1 MHFDQYY
8 LVYIFVHAVLC
19 LEFILYSFIFI
30 DFFSAKLHNFLIK
43 LKEQYAMKTNS
54 KNFIKLTKEYLHFC
68 TARKNLDTKTIK
80 SYSIDL
86 KQYAAFLSD
95 YSLDWNDK
103 KSIEKFIEFM
113 HSKFKPKSVKRKI
126 ASLKAF
132 FHFLEIEEI
141 IEINPF
147 HRIQIKYKEPFLL
160 PKTISLKTIE
170 KIMNYAYLECKNQ
183 TTYFGQ
189 KTALRNALILELLFA
204 TGMRISELCSLT
216 TEQIN
221 FNDYIIKIYGK
232 GSKERLIQICNKN
245 VRKLLDEYCREFD
258 FELNNYK
265 YFFINRLCNRLS
277 EQSVRNMINTY
288 SKNAGVSI
296 HITPHMFRHSFA
308 TLLLEEDV
316 DIRYIQQML
325 GHSSITTTQIYTHTS
340 INKQKNI
347 LSTKHPR
354 NKLEIGI

>member
-1 MHFDQYY
+1 MENNINITVEIQKY
-8 LVYIFVHAVLC
+8 L
-19 LEFILYSFIFI
+19 
-30 DFFSAKLHNFLIK
+30 
-43 LKEQYAMKTNS
+43 Q
-54 KNFIKLTKEYLHFC
+54 FC
-68 TARKNLDTKTIK
+68 AQRKNLDHKTIK

-86 KQYAAFLSD
+86 RQFTNFVRENNLLWISK
-95 YSLDWNDK
+95 N
-103 KSIEKFIEFM
+103 SIENYIDSL
-113 HSKFKPKSVKRKI
+113 HNTLKPKSVKRKI

-132 FHFLEIEEI
+132 FHYLEVEEI

-147 HRIQIKYKEPFLL
+147 HKIQIKYKEPFIL
-160 PKTISLKTIE
+160 PKTIPLKTIE
-170 KIMNYAYLECKNQ
+170 KIMNYAYMVRKRQ
-183 TTYFGQ
+183 TTSYGR
-189 KTALRNALILELLFA
+189 KTALRNVLILELLFA

-216 TEQIN
+216 NKQIN
-221 FNDYIIKIYGK
+221 FSDYIIKIYGK

-245 VRKLLDEYCREFD
+245 VQNLLDEYRREFD
-258 FELNNYK
+258 FEIKNYD

-277 EQSVRNMINTY
+277 EQSVRNMINSY
-288 SKNAGVSI
+288 SKGAGVSI

-347 LSTKHPR
+347 LSAKHPR
-354 NKLEIGI
+354 NKLEIRI

>member
-1 MHFDQYY
+1 MQGANKMDITLSLSDLTETY
-8 LVYIFVHAVLC
+8 L
-19 LEFILYSFIFI
+19 SFCE
-30 DFFSAKLHNFLIK
+30 S
-43 LKEQYAMKTNS
+43 
-54 KNFIKLTKEYLHFC
+54 
-68 TARKNLDTKTIK
+68 RKNLDPKTTK

-86 KQYAAFLSD
+86 KQYSAFLED

-141 IEINPF
+141 IEVNPF
-147 HRIQIKYKEPFLL
+147 HKIQIKYKEPFIL
-160 PKTISLKTIE
+160 PKTIPLKVIE
-170 KIMNYAYLECKNQ
+170 NIMNYAYLIQKKQ
-183 TTYFGQ
+183 TTSYG
-189 KTALRNALILELLFA
+189 KKIALRNALILELLFA

-221 FNDYIIKIYGK
+221 LNDYIIKIHGK

-245 VRKLLDEYCREFD
+245 VRKLLDKYCREFD
-258 FELNNYK
+258 FELNNYN

-288 SKNAGVSI
+288 SINAGIST

-347 LSTKHPR
+347 LSAKHPR

>member
-1 MHFDQYY
+1 MDTN
-8 LVYIFVHAVLC
+8 
-19 LEFILYSFIFI
+19 LE
-30 DFFSAKLHNFLIK
+30 
-43 LKEQYAMKTNS
+43 
-54 KNFIKLTKEYLHFC
+54 NFINLTKEYLHFC
-68 TARKNLDTKTIK
+68 TTRKNLDHKTIK

-86 KQYAAFLSD
+86 KQYADFLTD
-95 YSLDWNDK
+95 YSLDWFEK

-132 FHFLEIEEI
+132 FHFLEIEEM

-147 HRIQIKYKEPFLL
+147 HKIQIKYKEPFLL
-160 PKTISLKTIE
+160 PKTIPLKTIE
-170 KIMNYAYLECKNQ
+170 RIMNYAYLERKRQ
-183 TTYFGQ
+183 TTSYGR
-189 KTALRNALILELLFA
+189 KVALRNTLILELLFA

-216 TEQIN
+216 NAQID

-245 VRKLLDEYCREFD
+245 VQNLLDEYRREFD
-258 FELNNYK
+258 FELKNYN

-277 EQSVRNMINTY
+277 EQSVRNMINSY
-288 SKNAGVSI
+288 SKSAGVSI

-354 NKLEIGI
+354 NKFEIII

>member
-1 MHFDQYY
+1 MDRNSNIKDETQKY
-8 LVYIFVHAVLC
+8 L
-19 LEFILYSFIFI
+19 
-30 DFFSAKLHNFLIK
+30 
-43 LKEQYAMKTNS
+43 Q
-54 KNFIKLTKEYLHFC
+54 FC
-68 TARKNLDTKTIK
+68 TQRKNLDSKTIK

-86 KQYAAFLSD
+86 RQFTEFISKNNLLWISK
-95 YSLDWNDK
+95 S
-103 KSIEKFIEFM
+103 SIENYIDSL
-113 HSKFKPKSVKRKI
+113 HNTLKPKSVKRKI

-132 FHFLEIEEI
+132 FHYLEIEEI

-147 HRIQIKYKEPFLL
+147 HKIQIKYKEPFIL
-160 PKTISLKTIE
+160 PKTIPLKTIE
-170 KIMNYAYLECKNQ
+170 RIMNYAYLERKRQ
-183 TTYFGQ
+183 TTSYGR
-189 KTALRNALILELLFA
+189 KVALRNTLILELLFA

-216 TEQIN
+216 NAQID

-245 VRKLLDEYCREFD
+245 VQNLLDKYRREFD
-258 FELNNYK
+258 FELNNYN

-277 EQSVRNMINTY
+277 EQSVRNMINSY
-288 SKNAGVSI
+288 SKSAGVSI

-354 NKLEIGI
+354 NKLNIG

>member
-1 MHFDQYY
+1 M
-8 LVYIFVHAVLC
+8 
-19 LEFILYSFIFI
+19 ELYS
-30 DFFSAKLHNFLIK
+30 SLPELI
-43 LKEQYAMKTNS
+43 ET
-54 KNFIKLTKEYLHFC
+54 YLSFC
-68 TARKNLDTKTIK
+68 TSRKNLDLKTIK

-86 KQYAAFLSD
+86 KQFTDFIFSK
-95 YSLDWNDK
+95 SLEWNTK
-103 KSIEKFIEFM
+103 KSLEQYIDILHNKC
-113 HSKFKPKSVKRKI
+113 KPKSVKRKI

-132 FHFLEIEEI
+132 FHYLELEEI

-147 HRIQIKYKEPFLL
+147 HKIQVKYKEPFIL
-160 PKTISLKTIE
+160 PKTIPLSLIE
-170 KIMNYAYLECKNQ
+170 QIIKFAYAEYNNS
-183 TTYFGQ
+183 TTFYSK
-189 KTALRNALILELLFA
+189 KTALRNILILEVLFA

-216 TEQIN
+216 LDCLDLST
-221 FNDYIIKIYGK
+221 YIIKIYGK

-245 VRKLLDEYCREFD
+245 IQNLIDQYCKEFQ
-258 FELNNYK
+258 FELSYK
-265 YFFINRLCNRLS
+265 KFLFINRLGNRLS
-277 EQSVRNMINTY
+277 EQSVRNMITNY
-288 SKNAGVSI
+288 AERANISL

-347 LSTKHPR
+347 LSAKHPR

>member
-1 MHFDQYY
+1 MKLNSSLPELIETY
-8 LVYIFVHAVLC
+8 L
-19 LEFILYSFIFI
+19 S
-30 DFFSAKLHNFLIK
+30 
-43 LKEQYAMKTNS
+43 
-54 KNFIKLTKEYLHFC
+54 FC
-68 TARKNLDTKTIK
+68 TARKNLDLKTIK

-95 YSLDWNDK
+95 YYLDWNDK

-132 FHFLEIEEI
+132 FHFLEIDEI
-141 IEINPF
+141 VKINPF
-147 HRIQIKYKEPFLL
+147 HKIQIKYKEPFLL
-160 PKTISLKTIE
+160 PKTIPLKTIE
-170 KIMNYAYLECKNQ
+170 KIMKFAYAERKNQ
-183 TTYFGQ
+183 TTHYRQ

-245 VRKLLDEYCREFD
+245 VQNLLDEYRKTFD
-258 FELNNYK
+258 FELKNYN

-277 EQSVRNMINTY
+277 EQSVRNMIDHY
-288 SKNAGVSI
+288 SKNSGTSL

-340 INKQKNI
+340 INKQKSI